1 VPTCGMQHLACPP
14 VVGSL
19 DDVSATDAEILPT
32 RMTPGHFREVLGH
45 YPTGVTVV
53 TGMVEGRP
61 VGMVVGTFSSVSLD
75 PPLVAFMPQVGSRTW
90 AQLATA
96 PSFCIN
102 VLAHDQL
109 GLCRVMAVPREDKFD
124 GVEWSP
130 SALGAP
136 ALAGAVAQVHCRQM
150 STVEAGDHWI
160 VLCSVE
166 AVEVSR
172 PVTPLLFF
180 QGGYGGFSP
189 GGMAA
194 KADADLISAVRLGDR
209 ARTLVEKLARQL
221 GCEAAALVAVSPDEL
236 TTAVT
241 AYGGDAAMVEPLGQR
256 IPLIPPIGE
265 AYVAGNP
272 ELAERWLGKIA
283 PPDPEVVAC
292 YRDRLASVARSGV
305 ALTLVG
311 PDVRADYDRLHEA
324 LAEYAAGELTPARER
339 AVRVVLADTRHVF
352 QDVELEPGA
361 TYDVGSVVVPVR
373 GPDGGVA
380 MVLRATQ
387 LPAGVTGRTVQA
399 WIEGVRAAAA
409 AVERDLAV
417 GTGAERAL
425 DYRDWYEADFPL

>member
-1 VPTCGMQHLACPP
+1 
-14 VVGSL
+14 
-19 DDVSATDAEILPT
+19 VSATDAESPPSRII
-32 RMTPGHFREVLGH
+32 PGHFREVLGH

-53 TGMVEGRP
+53 TGMVDGRP

-90 AQLATA
+90 GQLATA

-109 GLCRVMAVPREDKFD
+109 TLCRVMAVPREDKFD

-130 SALGAP
+130 SPLGAP
-136 ALAGAVAQVHCRQM
+136 ALAGAVAHVHCRQQ

-194 KADADLISAVRLGDR
+194 KADADLIAAVRLGDR
-209 ARTLVEKLARQL
+209 ARTQVEKLARRL

-241 AYGGDAAMVEPLGQR
+241 AYGGEAAMTEPLGQR

-272 ELAERWLGKIA
+272 ELTEHWLGKIS
-283 PPDPEVVAC
+283 PPDPEGVAC

-339 AVRVVLADTRHVF
+339 AVRTALADARHVF
-352 QDVELEPGA
+352 ADTEVEPDT
-361 TYDVGSVVVPVR
+361 TYDVGSIVVPVR
-373 GPDGGVA
+373 GPDGAVA
-380 MVLRATQ
+380 MVLRTTQ
-387 LPAGVTGRTVQA
+387 LPAGVPGRTVQS
-399 WIEGVRAAAA
+399 WVESVRAAAA

-425 DYRDWYEADFPL
+425 DYRHWYEADFPL

>member
-1 VPTCGMQHLACPP
+1 MRPLARRPAAR
-14 VVGSL
+14 SL
-19 DDVSATDAEILPT
+19 GNVSTAETVTTP
-32 RMTPGHFREVLGH
+32 MTPGHMREVLGH

-53 TGMVEGRP
+53 TGTVDERP

-90 AQLATA
+90 SLLAQA
-96 PSFCIN
+96 PTFCIN

-109 GLCRVMAVPREDKFD
+109 GLCRVMAVPRDDKFD
-124 GVEWSP
+124 GVAWSP
-130 SALGAP
+130 SVLGAP
-136 ALAGAVAQVHCRQM
+136 ALTGAVAHVHCRQV

-160 VLCSVE
+160 VLC
-166 AVEVSR
+166 AVESMELAR

-194 KADADLISAVRLGDR
+194 KADADLITAVRLGDR
-209 ARTLVEKLARQL
+209 ARAQVEKLARHL

-241 AYGGDAAMVEPLGQR
+241 AYGGDAGMVEPLGQR

-272 ELAERWLGKIA
+272 DLTERWLARITPA
-283 PPDPEVVAC
+283 DPEVVDW
-292 YRDRLASVARSGV
+292 YRRRLASVARSGV

-324 LAEYAAGELTPARER
+324 LDEYAAGELTPARER
-339 AVRVVLADTRHVF
+339 AVRAVLAGARHVF
-352 QDVELEPGA
+352 TDVEVDPES

-373 GPDGGVA
+373 GPDGEVA

-387 LPAGVTGRTVQA
+387 LPAGVPGRTVTA
-399 WIEGVRAAAA
+399 WIESVRAAAA
-409 AVERDLAV
+409 AVQRDLAV
-417 GTGAERAL
+417 GAGAARAL
-425 DYRDWYEADFPL
+425 DYRDWYTADFPL

>member
-1 VPTCGMQHLACPP
+1 MQRFPADPTVANLG
-14 VVGSL
+14 
-19 DDVSATDAEILPT
+19 DVSTTDAATAPAG
-32 RMTPGHFREVLGH
+32 MTPSHFREVLGH

-53 TGMVEGRP
+53 TGMVDDEP

-75 PPLVAFMPQVGSRTW
+75 PPLVAFMPQLGSRTW
-90 AQLATA
+90 NRLAAA

-109 GLCRVMAVPREDKFD
+109 ALCRVMAVPREDKFD
-124 GVEWSP
+124 GAEWTP

-136 ALAGAVAQVHCRQM
+136 ALAGAVAHIHCRQQ

-160 VLCSVE
+160 VLCAVE
-166 AVEVSR
+166 SVEVSR

-194 KADADLISAVRLGDR
+194 KGDADLIAAVRLGDR
-209 ARTLVEKLARQL
+209 ARPQVEKLARTL

-241 AYGGDAAMVEPLGQR
+241 AYGGSASMVEPLGER

-265 AYVAGNP
+265 AYVAGTP
-272 ELAERWLGKIA
+272 ELTERWLAKIV
-283 PPDPEVVAC
+283 PQDDDVIAC
-292 YRDRLASVARSGV
+292 YRRRLASVARSGV

-311 PDVRADYDRLHEA
+311 PDVRADYDRMHEA

-339 AVRVVLADTRHVF
+339 AVRAVLAGTRHVF
-352 QDVELEPGA
+352 ADAEVEPDA
-361 TYDVGSVVVPVR
+361 TYDVGSVVVPVQ
-373 GPDGGVA
+373 GPDGAVA
-380 MVLRATQ
+380 MVLRVTQ
-387 LPAGVTGRTVQA
+387 LPAGVSGRTVQA
-399 WIEGVRAAAA
+399 WIEGLRAAGA
-409 AVERDLAV
+409 AVQRDLAV
-417 GTGAERAL
+417 GTGAARAL
-425 DYRDWYEADFPL
+425 DYRDWYTADFPL

>member
-1 VPTCGMQHLACPP
+1 MRRLARPTT
-14 VVGSL
+14 VGNL
-19 DDVSATDAEILPT
+19 GEVSTTDAEAAPARMPPT
-32 RMTPGHFREVLGH
+32 HFREVLGH

-53 TGMVEGRP
+53 TGMVDDQP

-90 AQLATA
+90 GRLAEAT
-96 PSFCIN
+96 SFCIN

-109 GLCRVMAVPREDKFD
+109 ALCRVMAVPRDDKFD
-124 GVEWSP
+124 AVEWSL
-130 SALGAP
+130 SAIGAP
-136 ALAGAVAQVHCRQM
+136 ALAGAVAQVHCRLQ

-160 VLCSVE
+160 VLCAVE
-166 AVEVSR
+166 SVEVSR

-194 KADADLISAVRLGDR
+194 KADADLIAAVRLGDR
-209 ARTLVEKLARQL
+209 ARTQVEKLARKL

-241 AYGGDAAMVEPLGQR
+241 AYGGEAAMTEPLGQR

-272 ELAERWLGKIA
+272 EQTEHWLGRIT

-292 YRDRLASVARSGV
+292 YRDRLASVARTGV

-311 PDVRADYDRLHEA
+311 PEARADYDRMHEA

-339 AVRVVLADTRHVF
+339 AVRAAFAGARHVF
-352 QDVELEPGA
+352 ADAEVEPDT
-361 TYDVGSVVVPVR
+361 TYDVGSIVVPVR
-373 GPDGGVA
+373 GPDGAVA
-380 MVLRATQ
+380 MVLRTTQ
-387 LPAGVTGRTVQA
+387 LPAGVPGRTVLS
-399 WIEGVRAAAA
+399 WIESVRAAAA
-409 AVERDLAV
+409 AVQRDLAA
-417 GTGAERAL
+417 GAGAESAL
-425 DYRDWYEADFPL
+425 DYRHWYEADFPL

>member
-1 VPTCGMQHLACPP
+1 M
-14 VVGSL
+14 
-19 DDVSATDAEILPT
+19 ATADAETATTPI
-32 RMTPGHFREVLGH
+32 TPGHFREVLGH

-53 TGMVEGRP
+53 TGMVDDRP

-90 AQLATA
+90 SLLATA
-96 PSFCIN
+96 PTFCIN

-109 GLCRVMAVPREDKFD
+109 NLCRTMAVPRDDKFD
-124 GVEWSP
+124 GVDWSP

-136 ALAGAVAQVHCRQM
+136 ALAGAVAHVHCRQV

-166 AVEVSR
+166 SMELSR
-172 PVTPLLFF
+172 PVAPLLFF

-194 KADADLISAVRLGDR
+194 KADAELITAVRLGDR
-209 ARTLVEKLARQL
+209 ARSQVEKLARRL

-241 AYGGDAAMVEPLGQR
+241 AYGGTAAMVEPLGQR

-272 ELAERWLGKIA
+272 EQTERWLGKIV
-283 PPDPEVVAC
+283 PQDDDVIAC
-292 YRDRLASVARSGV
+292 YRNRLDSVARSGV
-305 ALTLVG
+305 ALTLAG

-324 LAEYAAGELTPARER
+324 LDEYATGELTPARER
-339 AVRVVLADTRHVF
+339 AVRAVLSETRHVF
-352 QDVELEPGA
+352 ADAELDPDA
-361 TYDVGSVVVPVR
+361 VYDVGSVVVPVR
-373 GPDGGVA
+373 GPDGEVA
-380 MVLRATQ
+380 MVLRVTQ
-387 LPAGVTGRTVQA
+387 LPAGVPGRTVEG
-399 WIEGVRAAAA
+399 WIESVRGAAA

-417 GTGAERAL
+417 GTGAARAL
-425 DYRDWYEADFPL
+425 DYRDWYDADFPL

>member
-1 VPTCGMQHLACPP
+1 
-14 VVGSL
+14 
-19 DDVSATDAEILPT
+19 
-32 RMTPGHFREVLGH
+32 MTPAHFRDVLGH

-53 TGMVEGRP
+53 TGLVGGGP

-90 AQLATA
+90 NQLATA

-124 GVEWSP
+124 GVEWALST
-130 SALGAP
+130 LGAP
-136 ALAGAVAQVHCRQM
+136 ALAGAVAHVHCRQV

-166 AVEVSR
+166 AMEVSR

-194 KADADLISAVRLGDR
+194 KADADLIAAVRLGDR
-209 ARTLVEKLARQL
+209 ARPQVEKLARQL
-221 GCEAAALVAVSPDEL
+221 GCEAAALVGVSPDEL

-241 AYGGDAAMVEPLGQR
+241 AYGGAAAMVEPLGQR

-265 AYVAGNP
+265 VYVAGNA
-272 ELAERWLGKIA
+272 ELTEHWLAKIA
-283 PPDPEVVAC
+283 PQDPDVLAR
-292 YRDRLASVARSGV
+292 YRSRLASVARSGV

-311 PDVRADYDRLHEA
+311 PDVRADYERLHEA

-339 AVRVVLADTRHVF
+339 AVRAALAGARHVF
-352 QDVELEPGA
+352 ADTEVEPDG
-361 TYDVGSVVVPVR
+361 TYDVGSIVVPVR
-373 GPDGGVA
+373 GPDGGLA
-380 MVLRATQ
+380 MVLRTTQ
-387 LPAGVTGRTVQA
+387 LPAGVPGRTVQA
-399 WIEGVRAAAA
+399 WIGSVRAAAA

>member
-1 VPTCGMQHLACPP
+1 MST
-14 VVGSL
+14 
-19 DDVSATDAEILPT
+19 TDAATAAVGIN
-32 RMTPGHFREVLGH
+32 PGHFREVLGH

-53 TGMVEGRP
+53 TGMVDDEP
-61 VGMVVGTFSSVSLD
+61 IGMVVGTFSSVSLD

-90 AQLATA
+90 NRLAAA

-109 GLCRVMAVPREDKFD
+109 GLCRVMAVPREGKFD

-130 SALGAP
+130 SELGAP
-136 ALAGAVAQVHCRQM
+136 ALAGAVAHIHCRQQ

-160 VLCSVE
+160 VLCAVE

-194 KADADLISAVRLGDR
+194 KADADLIAAVRLGDR
-209 ARTLVEKLARQL
+209 ARPQVEKLARTL

-241 AYGGDAAMVEPLGQR
+241 AYGGSAEMVEPLGQR

-272 ELAERWLGKIA
+272 ERTERWLSKIV
-283 PPDPEVVAC
+283 PPDDDVIAC
-292 YRDRLASVARSGV
+292 YLHRLASVARSGV
-305 ALTLVG
+305 ALTLLG
-311 PDVRADYDRLHEA
+311 PEARADYDRMHEA

-339 AVRVVLADTRHVF
+339 AVRAVLAGTRHVF
-352 QDVELEPGA
+352 ADADVVPDA

-373 GPDGGVA
+373 GPYGEIA
-380 MVLRATQ
+380 MVLRVTQ
-387 LPAGVTGRTVQA
+387 LPAGATGRAVQS
-399 WIEGVRAAAA
+399 WIDSVRAAAT

-417 GTGAERAL
+417 GTGAARAV
-425 DYRDWYEADFPL
+425 DYRDWYAADFPF

>member
-1 VPTCGMQHLACPP
+1 VTAPTP
-14 VVGSL
+14 
-19 DDVSATDAEILPT
+19 I
-32 RMTPGHFREVLGH
+32 TPGHFREVLGH

-53 TGMVEGRP
+53 TGMVESRP

-90 AQLATA
+90 GQLAMA
-96 PSFCIN
+96 PTFCIN

-124 GVEWSP
+124 QVEWSP

-136 ALAGAVAQVHCRQM
+136 VLAGAVAHVHCRQV

-160 VLCSVE
+160 VLCAVE
-166 AVEVSR
+166 AMELSR

-194 KADADLISAVRLGDR
+194 KADADLITAVRLGDR
-209 ARTLVEKLARQL
+209 ARTQVEQLARRL

-265 AYVAGNP
+265 AYVAGDP
-272 ELAERWLGKIA
+272 ERTERWLGKIM
-283 PPDPEVVAC
+283 PPDPDVLAC
-292 YRDRLASVARSGV
+292 YRNRLASVADNGV
-305 ALTLVG
+305 AVTLVG

-324 LAEYAAGELTPARER
+324 LDEYAAGELTPARER
-339 AVRVVLADTRHVF
+339 AVRAVLAGTRHVF
-352 QDVELEPGA
+352 ADVELDPEA
-361 TYDVGSVVVPVR
+361 SYDVGSIVVPVR
-373 GPDGGVA
+373 GPGGEVA

-387 LPAGVTGRTVQA
+387 LPAGTRGHVVQG
-399 WIEGVRAAAA
+399 WIESVRAAAA
-409 AVERDLAV
+409 AVQRDLAV
-417 GTGAERAL
+417 GTGAKRAL